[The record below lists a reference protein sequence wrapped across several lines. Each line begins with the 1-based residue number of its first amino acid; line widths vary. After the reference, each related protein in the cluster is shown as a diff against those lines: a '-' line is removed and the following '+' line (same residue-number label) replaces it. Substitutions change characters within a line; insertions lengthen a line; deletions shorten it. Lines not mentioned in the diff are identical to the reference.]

1 MIFSNPGFSGTTHLQ
16 QETAQFIPPDRWPA
30 NSPNL
35 NPVDYCVWGLMQE
48 GVYKTPVR
56 DISDLKQ
63 RVIDRPI
70 HEHEEAFRRASST
83 RPLINGE
90 HDCMREGEGASF

>member
-63 RVIDRPI
+63 RVIDTWG
-70 HEHEEAFRRASST
+70 ST
-83 RPLINGE
+83 PQSIIDKAIDHWTARL
-90 HDCMREGEGASF
+90 REGEWASL